1 MNYASEL
8 LNQPEVAKSIN
19 YDNFYFSIASMKIFL
34 LSCIILPLTNQI
46 CPTAHIS
53 IIILLIIEEL
63 EIALFGLWSSK
74 WVLFCFSKLNFRP
87 VPNMSICFSTCPVD
101 WHKLTTMENTV
112 TTASEVLLGS
122 CVDLFKKGLITTGL
136 ELVAGLGPCQEC
148 SRYTLEVVLLCM
160 FFSIQS
166 VK

>member
-1 MNYASEL
+1 MPLNYASEL

-19 YDNFYFSIASMKIFL
+19 YDNFYFSITSQNIFL
-34 LSCIILPLTNQI
+34 LSCIILLLTNQI
-46 CPTAHIS
+46 HRTANIS

-63 EIALFGLWSSK
+63 AIALFGLWSSK
-74 WVLFCFSKLNFRP
+74 WVLFACLSLISVLSLTCP
-87 VPNMSICFSTCPVD
+87 YVFSTCPVD

-160 FFSIQS
+160 FFSI
-166 VK
+166 